1 MNYNKKKHLFKCLLL
16 LLFAMKKNVL
26 ITGVAGFIGSN
37 LADMLLRNDFN
48 VIGIDNLSYG
58 VLEQVPK
65 GVEFYKEDIRNNNI
79 YKLFTDIDC
88 VFHLAAKNS
97 LIDCEKNPFETEDI
111 NVNGTKN
118 IFEAAVRQNIRK
130 IIYAESS
137 AVYEGAQKFPTS
149 ETDVAPQSVYA
160 KSKIA
165 TNIIAKDFLK
175 SHGLISTGLR
185 YFNVYGPK
193 QDYRRTIP
201 PVFSAFII
209 NLLQKKSPTIY
220 GDGSKKRDFVY
231 VDDVNK
237 FHLMCINNDKT
248 DNKVF
253 NIGSG
258 KNYSIKDVYDEIS
271 LILGSDISPLFEANF
286 DFEAQ
291 ENLANINEAKKI
303 GWNPQ
308 TNLSEGL
315 KKSIDYIK
323 ENVI

>member
-37 LADMLLRNDFN
+37 LADMLLKNDFN

>member
-1 MNYNKKKHLFKCLLL
+1 MNYNKKKQLFKCLLL
-16 LLFAMKKNVL
+16 LLFAMNKNVL

-37 LADMLLRNDFN
+37 LADMLLKNDFN

-79 YKLFTDIDC
+79 HKLFTNIDC

-130 IIYAESS
+130 VIYAESS
-137 AVYEGAQKFPTS
+137 AVYEGTQKFPSS
-149 ETDVAPQSVYA
+149 ESDVAPQSVYA
-160 KSKIA
+160 NSKMA
-165 TNIIAKDFLK
+165 TNFIAKDFLK

-209 NLLQKKSPTIY
+209 KLLQKKSPTIY

-231 VDDVNK
+231 VDDVNN

-248 DNKVF
+248 NNKVF

-258 KNYSIKDVYDEIS
+258 KNYSIKDIYEEIS
-271 LILGSDISPLFEANF
+271 LILGSEISPLFEANF

-303 GWNPQ
+303 GWNPK

>member
-1 MNYNKKKHLFKCLLL
+1 
-16 LLFAMKKNVL
+16 MKKNIL

-37 LADMLLRNDFN
+37 LAEMLLKNNFN

-65 GVEFYKEDIRNNNI
+65 GVDFHKKDIRDKDINKFFN
-79 YKLFTDIDC
+79 DIDC

-97 LIDCEKNPFETEDI
+97 IIDCEENPSETEDI
-111 NVNGTKN
+111 NVYGTKN
-118 IFEAAVRQNIRK
+118 IFEVAIRKNIRK
-130 IIYAESS
+130 VIYAESS
-137 AVYEGAQKFPTS
+137 AVYEGTQKFPSS
-149 ETDVAPQSVYA
+149 ETDANPQSVYA

-165 TNIIAKDFLK
+165 TNFIARDFLK

-209 NLLQKKSPTIY
+209 KLLQKKSPTIY

-231 VDDVNK
+231 VDDVNN

-248 DNKVF
+248 NNKVF

-258 KNYSIKDVYDEIS
+258 KNYSIKDVYEEIS
-271 LILGSDISPLFEANF
+271 LILDSDISPLFEANF

-291 ENLANINEAKKI
+291 ENLANINEARKI
-303 GWNPQ
+303 GWNPT

>member
-1 MNYNKKKHLFKCLLL
+1 
-16 LLFAMKKNVL
+16 MKKNVL

-79 YKLFTDIDC
+79 DKLFTDIDC
-88 VFHLAAKNS
+88 IFHLAAKNS